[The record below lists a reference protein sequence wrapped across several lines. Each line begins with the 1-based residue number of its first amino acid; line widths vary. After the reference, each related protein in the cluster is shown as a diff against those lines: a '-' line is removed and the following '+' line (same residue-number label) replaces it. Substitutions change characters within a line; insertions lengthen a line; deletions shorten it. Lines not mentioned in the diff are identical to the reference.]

1 MKYREYLG
9 KIEVTETL
17 RDRIERINGQIL
29 ENSVSLALD
38 EKEDGTTILLLEYEK
53 KDKNERNAGRKR
65 IDVSG
70 QHSSLW
76 RVADVK
82 ASMKDIGYEETAKLL
97 GCSKSTLYRRL
108 KELEGKDDWLF
119 Y

>member
-1 MKYREYLG
+1 MKHREYLG
-9 KIEVTETL
+9 KIEATATL
-17 RDRIERINGQIL
+17 RDRIDRINGQII
-29 ENSVSLALD
+29 ENGVSLMLD
-38 EKEDGTTILLLEYEK
+38 EKEDGTTLLLLEYEK
-53 KDKNERNAGRKR
+53 KDKNERKAGRKR

-70 QHSSLW
+70 QRSSLW
-76 RVADVK
+76 RVSDVK